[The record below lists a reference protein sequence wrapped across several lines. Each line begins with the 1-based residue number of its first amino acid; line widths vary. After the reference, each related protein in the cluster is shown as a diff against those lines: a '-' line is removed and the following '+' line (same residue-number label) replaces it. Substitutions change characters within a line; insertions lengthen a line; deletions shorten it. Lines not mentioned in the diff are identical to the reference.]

1 MKRLSLYTAIAIISL
16 FTISC
21 ADDAQGPVKVDA
33 TKWDKNPDSHFAS
46 QQIIPLETADDILMG
61 DIKSIKIYDDTY
73 FILDSRNVIFRF
85 DKDGKYLSKIARQG
99 RGHGEYNDI
108 RSIDVLGDEVYTLS
122 SFEKKIR
129 TDSFDGEFLREIDLN
144 EPYFDMA
151 VEFALI
157 GWYRN
162 EWMLYQYVV
171 LDTKSMLKKHQ
182 IKAVYRGKPL
192 NFKLYKVN
200 DGKWEKTENIEMKD
214 TIVIMISSYK
224 NLKEN
229 NELLIIEKDFP
240 YPGDS
245 IETIIMIP
253 NFERG
258 KRHMDDSSKV
268 YQFLW
273 NNYNL
278 SL

>member
-1 MKRLSLYTAIAIISL
+1 MKRNIITL
-16 FTISC
+16 
-21 ADDAQGPVKVDA
+21 
-33 TKWDKNPDSHFAS
+33 
-46 QQIIPLETADDILMG
+46 
-61 DIKSIKIYDDTY
+61 
-73 FILDSRNVIFRF
+73 FILVPLALTSCFCPAIRF
-85 DKDGKYLSKIARQG
+85 
-99 RGHGEYNDI
+99 
-108 RSIDVLGDEVYTLS
+108 IDRDYITVNKPEG
-122 SFEKKIR
+122 
-129 TDSFDGEFLREIDLN
+129 N
-144 EPYFDMA
+144 FDMA